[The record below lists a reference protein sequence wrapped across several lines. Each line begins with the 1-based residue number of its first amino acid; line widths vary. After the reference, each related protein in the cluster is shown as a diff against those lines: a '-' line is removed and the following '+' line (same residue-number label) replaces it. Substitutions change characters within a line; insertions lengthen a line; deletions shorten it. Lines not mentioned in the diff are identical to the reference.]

1 MAITAAKKLSDFN
14 GFIKPELA
22 GPIFDEAAKGSA
34 AMSLIRKVPLGA
46 SGQAFPIV
54 TSKPTANWT
63 AEGAQKHTTEAGL
76 GLVKMEPKKLTA
88 IAVASQEV
96 IRANPGGYSETLAGL
111 LADAFARAFD
121 LAVFHNKGGDGNGTS
136 PFETTLAATTKSVTL
151 GAAAGAN
158 TYDDLV
164 KAMSLNLQGTP
175 KKQVTGFAFDTG
187 FEIDLLSAKDTAGRP
202 LFAEAAYTGAVPAL
216 WLCPRSHHVHARK
229 RGPGQDGRLR
239 GRLDQGRMGHGR
251 RHHDGHFD
259 RGDGH
264 HWWPARLPVRE
275 QPRRRARGGR
285 VRLRARR
292 QGCVRQDQPQV
303 TDIGHLPS
311 PAGDHV
317 AAPAGQPTTDDD

>member
-121 LAVFHNKGGDGNGTS
+121 LSVFHNKGGDGTGTS

-151 GAAAGAN
+151 GAAAGTN

-187 FEIDLLSAKDTAGRP
+187 FEIDLLNAKDTAGRP

-216 WLCPRSHHVHARK
+216 RSGSVLGRTTYMHENVGLDKTVGFAGDWSKCAWGTVGGITMDISTEATVTIGGQLVSLYENNLVAVRAEAEYGFAVADPAAFVKIARK
-229 RGPGQDGRLR
+229 
-239 GRLDQGRMGHGR
+239 
-251 RHHDGHFD
+251 
-259 RGDGH
+259 
-264 HWWPARLPVRE
+264 
-275 QPRRRARGGR
+275 
-285 VRLRARR
+285 
-292 QGCVRQDQPQV
+292 
-303 TDIGHLPS
+303 
-311 PAGDHV
+311 
-317 AAPAGQPTTDDD
+317 

>member
-1 MAITAAKKLSDFN
+1 MAITAAKKLADFN

-151 GAAAGAN
+151 GGTAGAN

-216 WLCPRSHHVHARK
+216 RSGSVLGRTTYMHENVGLDKTVGFAGDWTKAAWGTVGGITMDISTEATVTIGGQLVSLYENNLVAVRAEAEYGFALADKEAFVKIARK
-229 RGPGQDGRLR
+229 
-239 GRLDQGRMGHGR
+239 
-251 RHHDGHFD
+251 
-259 RGDGH
+259 
-264 HWWPARLPVRE
+264 
-275 QPRRRARGGR
+275 
-285 VRLRARR
+285 
-292 QGCVRQDQPQV
+292 
-303 TDIGHLPS
+303 
-311 PAGDHV
+311 
-317 AAPAGQPTTDDD
+317 

>member
-54 TSKPTANWT
+54 TSRPTANWT

-136 PFETTLAATTKSVTL
+136 PFETTLAATTKSVTI
-151 GAAAGAN
+151 GATAGTN

-164 KAMSLNLQGTP
+164 KAMALNLQGTP
-175 KKQVTGFAFDTG
+175 KKPVNGFAFDTG
-187 FEIDLLSAKDTAGRP
+187 FEIDLLNAKDTAGRP

-216 WLCPRSHHVHARK
+216 RSGSVL
-229 RGPGQDGRLR
+229 GRTTYMHENV
-239 GRLDQGRMGHGR
+239 GLDKTVG
-251 RHHDGHFD
+251 F
-259 RGDGH
+259 
-264 HWWPARLPVRE
+264 
-275 QPRRRARGGR
+275 
-285 VRLRARR
+285 
-292 QGCVRQDQPQV
+292 
-303 TDIGHLPS
+303 
-311 PAGDHV
+311 AGDWTKAAWGTVGGITMDVSTEATVTIGGQLVSLYENNLV
-317 AAPAGQPTTDDD
+317 AIRAEAEYGFALADKDAFVKIDRK

>member
-96 IRANPGGYSETLAGL
+96 IRANPGGYSETLKGL

-151 GAAAGAN
+151 GAAAGTN

-164 KAMSLNLQGTP
+164 KAMALNLQGTT

-187 FEIDLLSAKDTAGRP
+187 FEIDLLNAKDTAGRP

-216 WLCPRSHHVHARK
+216 RSGSVL
-229 RGPGQDGRLR
+229 GRTTYMHENV
-239 GRLDQGRMGHGR
+239 GLDKTVG
-251 RHHDGHFD
+251 F
-259 RGDGH
+259 
-264 HWWPARLPVRE
+264 
-275 QPRRRARGGR
+275 
-285 VRLRARR
+285 
-292 QGCVRQDQPQV
+292 
-303 TDIGHLPS
+303 
-311 PAGDHV
+311 AGDWSKCAWGTVGGITMDISTEATVTIGGQLVSLYENNLV
-317 AAPAGQPTTDDD
+317 AVRAEAEYGFALADKDAFVKISRK

>member
-1 MAITAAKKLSDFN
+1 MAITAAKKLADFT

-151 GAAAGAN
+151 GAAAGTN

-187 FEIDLLSAKDTAGRP
+187 FEIDLLNAKDTAGRP

-216 WLCPRSHHVHARK
+216 RSGSVLGRTTYMHENVGLDKTVGFAGDWSKCAWGTVGGITMDISTEATVTIGGQLVSLYENNLVAVRAEAEYGFALADKDAFVKIARK
-229 RGPGQDGRLR
+229 
-239 GRLDQGRMGHGR
+239 
-251 RHHDGHFD
+251 
-259 RGDGH
+259 
-264 HWWPARLPVRE
+264 
-275 QPRRRARGGR
+275 
-285 VRLRARR
+285 
-292 QGCVRQDQPQV
+292 
-303 TDIGHLPS
+303 
-311 PAGDHV
+311 
-317 AAPAGQPTTDDD
+317 

>member
-14 GFIKPELA
+14 GFITPELS
-22 GPIFDEAAKGSA
+22 GPIFDEATKGSA
-34 AMSLIRKVPLGA
+34 AMALIRKVPLGA

-151 GAAAGAN
+151 GAATGAN

-216 WLCPRSHHVHARK
+216 RSGSVL
-229 RGPGQDGRLR
+229 GRTTYMHENV
-239 GRLDQGRMGHGR
+239 GLDKTVG
-251 RHHDGHFD
+251 F
-259 RGDGH
+259 
-264 HWWPARLPVRE
+264 
-275 QPRRRARGGR
+275 
-285 VRLRARR
+285 
-292 QGCVRQDQPQV
+292 
-303 TDIGHLPS
+303 
-311 PAGDHV
+311 AGDWTKAAWGTVGGITMDISTEATVTIGGQLVSLYENNLV
-317 AAPAGQPTTDDD
+317 AVRAEAEYGFALADKDAFVKVTRK

>member
-1 MAITAAKKLSDFN
+1 MAITAAKKLADFS

-76 GLVKMEPKKLTA
+76 GLVKMDPKKLTA

-216 WLCPRSHHVHARK
+216 RSGFVLGRTTYMHENVGLDKTVGFAGDWTKAAWGTVGGITMDISTEATVTIGGQLVSLYENNLVAVRAEAEYGFALADKDAFVKIARK
-229 RGPGQDGRLR
+229 
-239 GRLDQGRMGHGR
+239 
-251 RHHDGHFD
+251 
-259 RGDGH
+259 
-264 HWWPARLPVRE
+264 
-275 QPRRRARGGR
+275 
-285 VRLRARR
+285 
-292 QGCVRQDQPQV
+292 
-303 TDIGHLPS
+303 
-311 PAGDHV
+311 
-317 AAPAGQPTTDDD
+317 

>member
-1 MAITAAKKLSDFN
+1 MAITAAKKLADFT

-22 GPIFDEAAKGSA
+22 GPIFNEAAKGSA

-111 LADAFARAFD
+111 LAEAFARAFD
-121 LAVFHNKGGDGNGTS
+121 LAIFHNKGGDGNGTS

-151 GAAAGAN
+151 AAAAGTN

-187 FEIDLLSAKDTAGRP
+187 FEIDLLNAKDTAGRP

-216 WLCPRSHHVHARK
+216 RSGSVL
-229 RGPGQDGRLR
+229 GRTTYMHENV
-239 GRLDQGRMGHGR
+239 GLDKTVG
-251 RHHDGHFD
+251 F
-259 RGDGH
+259 
-264 HWWPARLPVRE
+264 
-275 QPRRRARGGR
+275 
-285 VRLRARR
+285 
-292 QGCVRQDQPQV
+292 
-303 TDIGHLPS
+303 
-311 PAGDHV
+311 AGDWSKCAWGTVGGITMDISTEATVTIGGQLVSLYENNLV
-317 AAPAGQPTTDDD
+317 AVRAEAEYGFAVADKDAFVKITRK

>member
-1 MAITAAKKLSDFN
+1 MAITAAKKLADFN

-96 IRANPGGYSETLAGL
+96 IRANPGSYSETLKGL

-187 FEIDLLSAKDTAGRP
+187 FEIDLLNAKDTAGRP

-216 WLCPRSHHVHARK
+216 RSGSVLGRTTYMHENVGLDKTVGFAGDWSKCAWGTVGGITMDISTEATVTIGGQLVSLYENNLVAVRAEAEYGFTVADKDAFVKIARK
-229 RGPGQDGRLR
+229 
-239 GRLDQGRMGHGR
+239 
-251 RHHDGHFD
+251 
-259 RGDGH
+259 
-264 HWWPARLPVRE
+264 
-275 QPRRRARGGR
+275 
-285 VRLRARR
+285 
-292 QGCVRQDQPQV
+292 
-303 TDIGHLPS
+303 
-311 PAGDHV
+311 
-317 AAPAGQPTTDDD
+317 

>member
-1 MAITAAKKLSDFN
+1 MAITAAKKLADFS

-76 GLVKMEPKKLTA
+76 GLVKMDPKKLTA

-216 WLCPRSHHVHARK
+216 RSGSVLGRTTYMHENVGLDKTVGFAGDWTK
-229 RGPGQDGRLR
+229 AAWGTVGGITMDISTEATVTIGGQLVS
-239 GRLDQGRMGHGR
+239 LYENNLV
-251 RHHDGHFD
+251 
-259 RGDGH
+259 
-264 HWWPARLPVRE
+264 AVRAE
-275 QPRRRARGGR
+275 AEYGFALADKEAF
-285 VRLRARR
+285 VKIARR
-292 QGCVRQDQPQV
+292 
-303 TDIGHLPS
+303 
-311 PAGDHV
+311 
-317 AAPAGQPTTDDD
+317 

>member
-1 MAITAAKKLSDFN
+1 MAITAAKKLADFN

-151 GAAAGAN
+151 GAATGAN

-216 WLCPRSHHVHARK
+216 RSGSVL
-229 RGPGQDGRLR
+229 GRTTYMHENV
-239 GRLDQGRMGHGR
+239 GLDKTVG
-251 RHHDGHFD
+251 F
-259 RGDGH
+259 
-264 HWWPARLPVRE
+264 
-275 QPRRRARGGR
+275 
-285 VRLRARR
+285 
-292 QGCVRQDQPQV
+292 
-303 TDIGHLPS
+303 
-311 PAGDHV
+311 AGDWTKAAWGTVGGITMDISTEATVTIGGQLVSLYENNLV
-317 AAPAGQPTTDDD
+317 AVRAEAEYGFALADKDAFIKLTRK

>member
-1 MAITAAKKLSDFN
+1 MAITAAKKLADFN

-121 LAVFHNKGGDGNGTS
+121 LAVFHNKGGDGTGTS

-216 WLCPRSHHVHARK
+216 RSGSVL
-229 RGPGQDGRLR
+229 GRTTYMHENV
-239 GRLDQGRMGHGR
+239 GLDKTVG
-251 RHHDGHFD
+251 F
-259 RGDGH
+259 
-264 HWWPARLPVRE
+264 
-275 QPRRRARGGR
+275 
-285 VRLRARR
+285 
-292 QGCVRQDQPQV
+292 
-303 TDIGHLPS
+303 
-311 PAGDHV
+311 AGDWTKAAWGTVGGITMDISTEATVTIGGQLVSLYENNLV
-317 AAPAGQPTTDDD
+317 AVRAEAEYGFALADKDAFVKVTRK

>member
-136 PFETTLAATTKSVTL
+136 PFETTLAATTKAVTL
-151 GAAAGAN
+151 GAAAGTN

-187 FEIDLLSAKDTAGRP
+187 FEIDLLNAKDTAGRP

-216 WLCPRSHHVHARK
+216 RSGSVLGRTTYMHENVGLDKTVGFAGDWSKCAWGTVGGITMDISTEATVTIGGQLVSLYENNLVAVRAEAEYGFAVADKEAFVKIARK
-229 RGPGQDGRLR
+229 
-239 GRLDQGRMGHGR
+239 
-251 RHHDGHFD
+251 
-259 RGDGH
+259 
-264 HWWPARLPVRE
+264 
-275 QPRRRARGGR
+275 
-285 VRLRARR
+285 
-292 QGCVRQDQPQV
+292 
-303 TDIGHLPS
+303 
-311 PAGDHV
+311 
-317 AAPAGQPTTDDD
+317 

>member
-1 MAITAAKKLSDFN
+1 MTITAAKKLSDFN

-46 SGQAFPIV
+46 SGQAFPII

-96 IRANPGGYSETLAGL
+96 IRANPGGYSETLKGL

-151 GAAAGAN
+151 GAAAGTN

-164 KAMSLNLQGTP
+164 KAMALNLQGTP

-187 FEIDLLSAKDTAGRP
+187 FEIDLLNAKDTAGRP

-216 WLCPRSHHVHARK
+216 RSGSVLGRTTYMHENVGLDKTVGFAGDWSKCAWGTVGGITMDISTEATVTIGGQLVSLYENNLVAVRAEAEYGFAVADKDAFVKIARK
-229 RGPGQDGRLR
+229 
-239 GRLDQGRMGHGR
+239 
-251 RHHDGHFD
+251 
-259 RGDGH
+259 
-264 HWWPARLPVRE
+264 
-275 QPRRRARGGR
+275 
-285 VRLRARR
+285 
-292 QGCVRQDQPQV
+292 
-303 TDIGHLPS
+303 
-311 PAGDHV
+311 
-317 AAPAGQPTTDDD
+317 

>member
-1 MAITAAKKLSDFN
+1 MAITAAKKLADFN

-76 GLVKMEPKKLTA
+76 GLVKMDPKKLTA

-216 WLCPRSHHVHARK
+216 RSGSVL
-229 RGPGQDGRLR
+229 GRTTYMHENV
-239 GRLDQGRMGHGR
+239 GLDKTVG
-251 RHHDGHFD
+251 F
-259 RGDGH
+259 
-264 HWWPARLPVRE
+264 
-275 QPRRRARGGR
+275 
-285 VRLRARR
+285 
-292 QGCVRQDQPQV
+292 
-303 TDIGHLPS
+303 
-311 PAGDHV
+311 AGDWTKAAWGTVGGITMDISTEATVTIGGQLVSLYENNLV
-317 AAPAGQPTTDDD
+317 AVRAEAEYGFALADKDAFVKITRK

>member
-1 MAITAAKKLSDFN
+1 MAINAAKKLADFS

-96 IRANPGGYSETLAGL
+96 IRANPGGYSETLKGL

-136 PFETTLAATTKSVTL
+136 PFKTTLAATTKSVTL
-151 GAAAGAN
+151 GADAGTN

-164 KAMSLNLQGTP
+164 KAMALNLQGTP

-187 FEIDLLSAKDTAGRP
+187 FEIDLLNAKDTAGRP

-216 WLCPRSHHVHARK
+216 RSGSVL
-229 RGPGQDGRLR
+229 GRTTYMHENV
-239 GRLDQGRMGHGR
+239 GLDKTVG
-251 RHHDGHFD
+251 F
-259 RGDGH
+259 
-264 HWWPARLPVRE
+264 
-275 QPRRRARGGR
+275 
-285 VRLRARR
+285 
-292 QGCVRQDQPQV
+292 
-303 TDIGHLPS
+303 
-311 PAGDHV
+311 AGDWSKCAWGTVGGITMDISTEATVTIGGQLVSLYENNLV
-317 AAPAGQPTTDDD
+317 AVRAEAEYGFAVADKDAFVKIIRK

>member
-1 MAITAAKKLSDFN
+1 MAINAAKKLADFS

-96 IRANPGGYSETLAGL
+96 IRANPGGYSETLKGL

-151 GAAAGAN
+151 GAAAGTN

-164 KAMSLNLQGTP
+164 KAMALNLQGTP

-187 FEIDLLSAKDTAGRP
+187 FEIDLLNAKDTAGHP

-216 WLCPRSHHVHARK
+216 RSGSVL
-229 RGPGQDGRLR
+229 GRTTYMHENV
-239 GRLDQGRMGHGR
+239 GLDKTVG
-251 RHHDGHFD
+251 F
-259 RGDGH
+259 
-264 HWWPARLPVRE
+264 
-275 QPRRRARGGR
+275 
-285 VRLRARR
+285 
-292 QGCVRQDQPQV
+292 
-303 TDIGHLPS
+303 
-311 PAGDHV
+311 AGDWSKCAWGTVGGITMDISTEATVTIGGQLVSLYENNLV
-317 AAPAGQPTTDDD
+317 AVRAEAEYGFAVADKDAFVKIIRK

>member
-1 MAITAAKKLSDFN
+1 MAITAAKKLADFN

-136 PFETTLAATTKSVTL
+136 PFETTLADTTKSVTL
-151 GAAAGAN
+151 GAAAGTN

-187 FEIDLLSAKDTAGRP
+187 FEIDLLNAKDTAGRP

-216 WLCPRSHHVHARK
+216 RSGSVLGRTTYMHENVGLDKTVGFAGDWSKCAWGTVGGITMDISTEATVTIGGQLVSLYENNLVAVRAEAEYGFAVADKDAFVKIARK
-229 RGPGQDGRLR
+229 
-239 GRLDQGRMGHGR
+239 
-251 RHHDGHFD
+251 
-259 RGDGH
+259 
-264 HWWPARLPVRE
+264 
-275 QPRRRARGGR
+275 
-285 VRLRARR
+285 
-292 QGCVRQDQPQV
+292 
-303 TDIGHLPS
+303 
-311 PAGDHV
+311 
-317 AAPAGQPTTDDD
+317 

>member
-1 MAITAAKKLSDFN
+1 MAITAAKKLADFS

-76 GLVKMEPKKLTA
+76 GLVKMDPKKLTA

-216 WLCPRSHHVHARK
+216 RSGSVL
-229 RGPGQDGRLR
+229 GRTTYMHENV
-239 GRLDQGRMGHGR
+239 GLDKTVG
-251 RHHDGHFD
+251 F
-259 RGDGH
+259 
-264 HWWPARLPVRE
+264 
-275 QPRRRARGGR
+275 
-285 VRLRARR
+285 
-292 QGCVRQDQPQV
+292 
-303 TDIGHLPS
+303 
-311 PAGDHV
+311 AGDWTKAAWGTVGGITMDISTEATVTIGGQLVSLYENNLV
-317 AAPAGQPTTDDD
+317 AVRAEAEYGFALADKEAFVKVTRK

>member
-1 MAITAAKKLSDFN
+1 MAITAAKKLADFT

-22 GPIFDEAAKGSA
+22 GPIFNEAAKGSA

-111 LADAFARAFD
+111 LAEAFARAFD
-121 LAVFHNKGGDGNGTS
+121 LAIFHNKGGDGNGTS

-151 GAAAGAN
+151 GAAAGTN

-187 FEIDLLSAKDTAGRP
+187 FEIDLLNAKDTAGRP

-216 WLCPRSHHVHARK
+216 RSGSVLGRTTYMHENVGLDKTVGFAGDWSKCAWGTVGGITMDISTEATVTIGGQLVSLYENNLVAVRAEAEYGFAVADKDAFVKIARK
-229 RGPGQDGRLR
+229 
-239 GRLDQGRMGHGR
+239 
-251 RHHDGHFD
+251 
-259 RGDGH
+259 
-264 HWWPARLPVRE
+264 
-275 QPRRRARGGR
+275 
-285 VRLRARR
+285 
-292 QGCVRQDQPQV
+292 
-303 TDIGHLPS
+303 
-311 PAGDHV
+311 
-317 AAPAGQPTTDDD
+317 

>member
-1 MAITAAKKLSDFN
+1 MAITAAKKLSDFS

-34 AMSLIRKVPLGA
+34 AMSLVRKVPLGA

-63 AEGAQKHTTEAGL
+63 AEGTKKHTTEAGL

-96 IRANPGGYSETLAGL
+96 IRANPGGYSETLKAL

-136 PFETTLAATTKSVTL
+136 PFETSLAATTKTLTL
-151 GAAAGAN
+151 GATAGAN
-158 TYDDLV
+158 TYDDIV

-175 KKQVTGFAFDTG
+175 KKKVTGFAFDTG
-187 FEIDLLSAKDTAGRP
+187 FEIDLLNAKDTAGRP

-216 WLCPRSHHVHARK
+216 RSGSVL
-229 RGPGQDGRLR
+229 GRTTYMHENV
-239 GRLDQGRMGHGR
+239 GVDKTVG
-251 RHHDGHFD
+251 F
-259 RGDGH
+259 
-264 HWWPARLPVRE
+264 
-275 QPRRRARGGR
+275 
-285 VRLRARR
+285 
-292 QGCVRQDQPQV
+292 
-303 TDIGHLPS
+303 
-311 PAGDHV
+311 AGDWSKCAWGTVGGITMDMSTEASVTIGGELTSLYENNLV
-317 AAPAGQPTTDDD
+317 AIRAEAEYGFVVADKEAFVKIIRK